1 MRWEPTGGAGNKFLR
16 LLEDPDELYIQD
28 RGLSRWDTCAAQ
40 GVLEAHGGAVV
51 KLSAFER
58 RGELEPYTYRRG
70 ERNADFEPGLA
81 LLTRYN
87 ARDAA
92 AVDGAATA
100 TAVEQL
106 KPHANTCGL
115 SRSPPPPRRRG
126 CGPSARR
133 WRAAAREP
141 PKSTNLVRS
150 PHHTRAR

>member
-1 MRWEPTGGAGNKFLR
+1 M
-16 LLEDPDELYIQD
+16 
-28 RGLSRWDTCAAQ
+28 
-40 GVLEAHGGAVV
+40 LEAHGGAVV

-58 RGELEPYTYRRG
+58 RGELEPYTYLRG

-115 SRSPPPPRRRG
+115 LALPAAACAPPRLQAVRE
-126 CGPSARR
+126 AVA
-133 WRAAAREP
+133 RAAAREP
-141 PKSTNLVRS
+141 PKYD
-150 PHHTRAR
+150 